1 MSGFFAF
8 FFKAVNEVLWDES
21 TGAWLDFDLINQKKR
36 PYFTPTNLSPLWTN
50 CFDPSQRQH
59 IADKVLQYINDTKI
73 DEYPGGVPNTLY
85 QSGEQ
90 WDFPNVWAP
99 MQYILIYGLE
109 NLQDERASSLAY
121 RWAERWVQSNY
132 VAFRETGAMYEK
144 YVATEFGVSGGGGE
158 YEVQKGFGWSNGA
171 VLDFLDRYGP
181 TLTSPGGITNFISKR
196 PSK

>member
-1 MSGFFAF
+1 
-8 FFKAVNEVLWDES
+8 VNEVLWDETIGS
-21 TGAWLDFDLINQKKR
+21 WLDYDLINQKLR

-50 CFDPSQRQH
+50 CFNQSRRQH
-59 IADKVLQYINDTKI
+59 IAEKVLQYINQTEI
-73 DEYPGGVPNTLY
+73 DNYPGGVPNTLY

-109 NLQDERASSLAY
+109 NLNDERASALAF

-132 VAFRETGAMYEK
+132 VAFRDTGAMFEK
-144 YVATEFGVSGGGGE
+144 YVATDFGASGSGGE

-171 VLDFLDRYGP
+171 VLDLLDRYGP
-181 TLTSPGGITNFISKR
+181 SLTAPGLKTNSIVQL
-196 PSK
+196 P